1 MKRLQLEFRTL
12 AIIFL
17 SVPVLVFVIESL
29 GGAGKRG
36 SLLFT
41 LLFWLALIQ
50 GLIALAA
57 IGQVTRA
64 QWVLPIKRLL
74 LSFHPLLLLIFFL
87 FLFMGFQL
95 NIYPWAD
102 DPGFWLNKQF
112 FMFRNLALL
121 LLAYVFARQFSIE
134 VIRDG
139 EKKFLYAVLYLFTF
153 VSSQSLAAFDWV
165 MSLEYPWFSS
175 LFGGYFFI
183 ESLYTAIAL
192 SCIFCYFLLKESD
205 GEQKKALKKT
215 HKDVATLL
223 FAFSVIW
230 AYFFFS
236 QFLIIWYGNIP
247 EEVIFFARR
256 FSNPRYLFFSFVILG
271 SLFPVPFLGLLF
283 IRIKSNPLLVV
294 IIAGVVISGVFIER
308 LVFILPSATVQAPAL
323 LLEFFMMAALL
334 VMTFLNRETLISR
347 YY

>member
-1 MKRLQLEFRTL
+1 MKRLQVEFRTL

-17 SVPVLVFVIESL
+17 TVPVLVLLIESL
-29 GGAGKRG
+29 GGAEKRG
-36 SLLFT
+36 TLLFT
-41 LLFWLALIQ
+41 LLFWLALTQ
-50 GLIALAA
+50 GLIAWAA
-57 IGQVTRA
+57 VAQITRA
-64 QWVLPIKRLL
+64 QWILPLKRLL
-74 LSFHPLLLLIFFL
+74 VSFHPLLLLIFVL

-95 NIYPWAD
+95 NIYPWAN

-139 EKKFLYAVLYLFTF
+139 QKKSLYALLYLFTF
-153 VSSQSLAAFDWV
+153 VASQSLAAFDWV
-165 MSLEYPWFSS
+165 MSLEYPWFST
-175 LFGGYFFI
+175 LLGGYFFI
-183 ESLYTAIAL
+183 ESLYTGIAL

-205 GEQKKALKKT
+205 GEQMKALKKT

-223 FAFSVIW
+223 FAFSVMW

-236 QFLIIWYGNIP
+236 QFLVIWYGNIP
-247 EEVIFFARR
+247 EEVVFFARR
-256 FSNPRYLFFSFVILG
+256 FADPRYLFFSFVILG
-271 SLFPVPFLGLLF
+271 ALFPFPFLSLLF

-308 LVFILPSATVQAPAL
+308 LVFILPSTTVQAPAL

-347 YY
+347 YH